1 VASDRMIITQIKC
14 YRSSKLVLAL
24 TKDSFD
30 PAAIDEIKKLG
41 DDIVRVDE
49 HSDGSVYVYAVGTDC
64 DIHWNGED
72 VAHYSG
78 QEPIKP
84 PPSATSKTAATGKKK

>member
-1 VASDRMIITQIKC
+1 MANDKMIITKINC

-30 PAAIDEIKKLG
+30 PAAIEAIKQLG
-41 DDIVRVDE
+41 DDIVRVEE
-49 HSDGSVYVYAVGTDC
+49 HKDGSVYVYAIGTDC
-64 DIHWNGED
+64 DIHWNGEE

-78 QEPIKP
+78 GKEPVKP
-84 PPSATSKTAATGKKK
+84 PPAAAAAGKKK